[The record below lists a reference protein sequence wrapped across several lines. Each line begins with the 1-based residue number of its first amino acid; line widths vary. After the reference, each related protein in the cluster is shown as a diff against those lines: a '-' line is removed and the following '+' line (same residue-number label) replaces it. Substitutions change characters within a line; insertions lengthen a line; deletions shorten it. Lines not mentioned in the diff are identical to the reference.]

1 MTLVHRDGAGIQ
13 VQQQIVGFVVL
24 LLLLML
30 RGVGRGGLSI

>member
-13 VQQQIVGFVVL
+13 VQQQRVGFVVL